1 MIERDI
7 KIEGMS
13 CGHCV
18 SAVEKL
24 VNETEGVESS
34 NVSLPD
40 NAVVVFDETKITI
53 EDLKEIINNSEIYK
67 AL

>member
-1 MIERDI
+1 MMEESI
-7 KIEGMS
+7 KVEGMS

-18 SAVEKL
+18 SAVSKL
-24 VNETEGVESS
+24 INETEGVESS

-40 NAVVVFDETKITI
+40 NAVVVFDESKITI
-53 EDLKEIINNSEIYK
+53 EDLKKTINNSEIYK